1 MRVWAMKVTAMQA
14 KKEHMASTCGNDALA
29 NPVPIGRRRFLRLA
43 GCLAGAAALGGV
55 PLAFTGCR
63 DSEVLTEKII
73 DENLKYTV
81 DYSLEP
87 MALNNPNAS
96 STSSQDP
103 DQSDRQDESQPDSPK
118 YDDQTQ
124 TTNDS
129 VNQTTQ
135 GNYSQNTAKAQTGKS
150 SGAKGSSVTL
160 DGSTDQKKAGSHLKF
175 DFTGSDDV
183 TSPDENAPSQDKT
196 DDNNTPIDGWNIDSN
211 GNTAGNKGTTAA
223 VVGSNDIDGGNIP
236 DTVAKVAANGI
247 NATLVQAIG
256 GTGGSTGSNMANPL
270 VAANAGWLGHLT
282 SEQYENVFP
291 GEKDSI
297 VAIDGWGEGEST
309 SWSESVISQILS
321 ALGAT
326 SEDYVS
332 GTACVVVGY
341 GEMSQ
346 TAAQVFTD
354 AGVNVIE
361 LKPMGVLNALD
372 DDIVTNVNV
381 IGQLLRGMEDGGS
394 LAATRVQQWNYLH
407 TTALETTLKNNGGY
421 TCCLKDGSSSIYT
434 YRYQGKRDNVGITY
448 VSNNRNYA
456 MYFDEWADAIVGSLE
471 TDPKSGDNATFV
483 KRSSRLANN
492 ELPWPY
498 GDWADA
504 SDTLITDV
512 SHGVGVKRSPDTT
525 SDAKFQQSK
534 FNLISY
540 YMQISSAA
548 DVFVHMDMVLGG
560 TSANGKW
567 FSWVSDQNCVERP
580 NYWSEDLYFCMSES
594 ATQNKVLLG
603 DSNYPYLLVKN
614 SAMADRICASAKI
627 ASSASKT
634 VGFYNV
640 GQDYG
645 VAVVP
650 CGVCG
655 SWAEGTFESFMLVPY
670 LWCLYQHRHPDGIIT
685 CSYSDDYIN
694 SYYKQLYRCGP
705 KGIVDDSRNDGRGG
719 SGGYGSVFT
728 AQCSRG

>member
-1 MRVWAMKVTAMQA
+1 MQA
-14 KKEHMASTCGNDALA
+14 KIEHMASTCGNDALA

-196 DDNNTPIDGWNIDSN
+196 DGNNTPIDGWNIDSN

-309 SWSESVISQILS
+309 SWSDSVISQILT

-381 IGQLLRGMEDGGS
+381 IGQLLRGMEDGGN

-421 TCCLKDGSSSIYT
+421 SCWIFDGRSSNRLYEGDVIEASKDTSW
-434 YRYQGKRDNVGITY
+434 
-448 VSNNRNYA
+448 VSANRNYA
-456 MYFDEWADAIVGSLE
+456 LFLNDWGYYTNKGGSRISSIATHLGSHDFAARGTFYYSWPIGDWGDAEEEITVDLSVGTGVLYRHRMDDGHDNNGNLYNLFSFYMQHAGAAD
-471 TDPKSGDNATFV
+471 FQ
-483 KRSSRLANN
+483 LAN
-492 ELPWPY
+492 PY
-498 GDWADA
+498 LLDVNDGDFRHRQVYWHNDLSFYVQEETSA
-504 SDTLITDV
+504 S
-512 SHGVGVKRSPDTT
+512 RR
-525 SDAKFQQSK
+525 
-534 FNLISY
+534 
-540 YMQISSAA
+540 
-548 DVFVHMDMVLGG
+548 VFVGD
-560 TSANGKW
+560 
-567 FSWVSDQNCVERP
+567 SDYPYLIVRDSSMAQKIQ
-580 NYWSEDLYFCMSES
+580 ES
-594 ATQNKVLLG
+594 SQIG
-603 DSNYPYLLVKN
+603 DSNK
-614 SAMADRICASAKI
+614 RI
-627 ASSASKT
+627 
-634 VGFYNV
+634 VGFFNV

-645 VAVVP
+645 VAVMP
-650 CGVCG
+650 CGVAG
-655 SWAEGTFESFMLVPY
+655 SWADGSFESFLMVPY
-670 LWCLYQHRHPDGIIT
+670 LWCLYMHRSSDKNIT
-685 CSYSDDYIN
+685 CSYSDDYVN
-694 SYYKQLYRCGP
+694 NYYKIMYRCNSG
-705 KGIVDDSRNDGRGG
+705 GLLDASNNDGSGG
-719 SGGYGSVFT
+719 AGGYGSVFT
-728 AQCSRG
+728 VVSNRG

>member
-1 MRVWAMKVTAMQA
+1 MASKY
-14 KKEHMASTCGNDALA
+14 EHTASTCGNDALA

-96 STSSQDP
+96 STSSQDL

-124 TTNDS
+124 TSNDS

-175 DFTGSDDV
+175 DFTGSDDA
-183 TSPDENAPSQDKT
+183 TSPDANAPTQDKT
-196 DDNNTPIDGWNIDSN
+196 DDANTPIDGWNVDSN
-211 GNTAGNKGTTAA
+211 ENTTGNKGTTAA
-223 VVGSNDIDGGNIP
+223 VVGSSDIDGGNIP

-309 SWSESVISQILS
+309 NWSDSVVSQILT
-321 ALGAT
+321 ALGAM

-332 GTACVVVGY
+332 GTACVVAGY

-346 TAAQVFTD
+346 TAAQAFVD
-354 AGVNVIE
+354 KGVNVIE

-421 TCCLKDGSSSIYT
+421 TCWIFKGRSSNRLYVGDSADRTKDTSW
-434 YRYQGKRDNVGITY
+434 
-448 VSNNRNYA
+448 VSANRNYA
-456 MYFDEWADAIVGSLE
+456 LFLNDWGYYTDSGGSPISSIAIYQGSQEFADRGMWFYA
-471 TDPKSGDNATFV
+471 
-483 KRSSRLANN
+483 
-492 ELPWPY
+492 WPI
-498 GDWADA
+498 GDWGDEEKEFTVDLSVGA
-504 SDTLITDV
+504 
-512 SHGVGVKRSPDTT
+512 GVLYRHRMVDGYDNNGNVY
-525 SDAKFQQSK
+525 
-534 FNLISY
+534 NLFSF
-540 YMQISSAA
+540 YMQHSGAA
-548 DVFVHMDMVLGG
+548 DFQFANPLLFYVDDGDSRYRDLYWSNDLSFYVQEESSTSKRVFVGD
-560 TSANGKW
+560 
-567 FSWVSDQNCVERP
+567 SDYPYLIVRDSSMAQKIQ
-580 NYWSEDLYFCMSES
+580 ES
-594 ATQNKVLLG
+594 SQIG
-603 DSNYPYLLVKN
+603 DSNKKV
-614 SAMADRICASAKI
+614 
-627 ASSASKT
+627 
-634 VGFYNV
+634 VGFFNV

-645 VAVVP
+645 VAVMP
-650 CGVCG
+650 CGVAG
-655 SWAEGTFESFMLVPY
+655 SWADGSFESFLMVPY
-670 LWCLYQHRHPDGIIT
+670 FWCLYMHRNSDKNIT
-685 CSYSDDYIN
+685 CSYSDDYVN
-694 SYYKQLYRCGP
+694 GYYKNMYRCNPG
-705 KGIVDDSRNDGRGG
+705 GLLNASNNDGSGG
-719 SGGYGSVFT
+719 AGGYGSVFT
-728 AQCSRG
+728 VVSNRG